1 MIRRI
6 AMLLFIGLAWGQS
19 KMDINN
25 LIDRGGVLYAPNDD
39 KPFTGIVFDLSKETG
54 SIISKTEYEQGIPH
68 GIHIEWNNDGKK
80 KAEGIYKSGV
90 MDGKWTE
97 WGENEQKSKEGT
109 MKNSEREGLWIEW
122 YENGQKKAEIDYKN
136 GKIISSKY
144 WGKIVLLND

>member
-1 MIRRI
+1 
-6 AMLLFIGLAWGQS
+6 
-19 KMDINN
+19 MDINN

-68 GIHIEWNNDGKK
+68 GIHIEWNSNGKK
-80 KAEGIYKSGV
+80 KVEGIYKSGV
-90 MDGKWTE
+90 MDGKWIE

-109 MKNSEREGLWIEW
+109 IKNSEREGLWNEW
-122 YENGQKKAEIDYKN
+122 YENGQKKAEINYKN

-144 WGKIVLLND
+144 WGKIVLFND